1 MYWMVY
7 LFSFYC
13 LGFPQFEQNLP
24 VFSVPHAQTHFPAAS
39 GFGLPQFEQN
49 LPLFSVPHLPQIHTI
64 GFALPQFEQKL
75 PVFSVPQEHFH
86 TPFAASC
93 CACCRL
99 LLHLLLIR
107 SGRRCKRG
115 TEGIHVHLNTHK
127 AVHGSVW
134 VDCCFLHTACHRS
147 LYIALTDRWIR
158 HHRTFVAHLD
168 QFLGSFIVGKACD
181 CHGLDLHAAHCPPA
195 LIHRIC
201 HVAGQLG
208 ALGCCERNADAVGCH
223 LIDRGLQA
231 L

>member
-1 MYWMVY
+1 MDGY
-7 LFSFYC
+7 LFSFTVLVFRSSSRTCRYSPFRMRRPIFLPLPVSGCRSSNRIYRCSRFHTCRRSTPSALHFRSLSRNCRCFPFRRSISIRLLQLPLC
-13 LGFPQFEQNLP
+13 LG
-24 VFSVPHAQTHFPAAS
+24 
-39 GFGLPQFEQN
+39 
-49 LPLFSVPHLPQIHTI
+49 
-64 GFALPQFEQKL
+64 
-75 PVFSVPQEHFH
+75 
-86 TPFAASC
+86 
-93 CACCRL
+93 CRL

-107 SGRRCKRG
+107 SGRRCKRR
-115 TEGIHVHLNTHK
+115 TEGIHAHLNTHK

-134 VDCCFLHTACHRS
+134 VGCCFLHTACHRS

>member
-1 MYWMVY
+1 MDGY
-7 LFSFYC
+7 LFSFTVLVFRSSSRTCRYSPFRMRRPIFLPLPVSGCRSSNRIYRCSRFHTCRSAGAFPYAFCGFLLC
-13 LGFPQFEQNLP
+13 LG
-24 VFSVPHAQTHFPAAS
+24 
-39 GFGLPQFEQN
+39 
-49 LPLFSVPHLPQIHTI
+49 
-64 GFALPQFEQKL
+64 
-75 PVFSVPQEHFH
+75 
-86 TPFAASC
+86 
-93 CACCRL
+93 CRL

-107 SGRRCKRG
+107 SGRRCKRR
-115 TEGIHVHLNTHK
+115 TEGIHAHLNTHK

-134 VDCCFLHTACHRS
+134 VGCCFLHTACHRS

>member
-1 MYWMVY
+1 MDGY
-7 LFSFYC
+7 LFSFTVLVFRSSSRTCRYSPFRMRRPIFLPLPVSGCRSSNRIYRCSPFRTFLLC
-13 LGFPQFEQNLP
+13 LG
-24 VFSVPHAQTHFPAAS
+24 
-39 GFGLPQFEQN
+39 
-49 LPLFSVPHLPQIHTI
+49 
-64 GFALPQFEQKL
+64 
-75 PVFSVPQEHFH
+75 
-86 TPFAASC
+86 
-93 CACCRL
+93 CRL

-115 TEGIHVHLNTHK
+115 TEGIHAHLNTHK

-134 VDCCFLHTACHRS
+134 VGCCFLHTACHRS